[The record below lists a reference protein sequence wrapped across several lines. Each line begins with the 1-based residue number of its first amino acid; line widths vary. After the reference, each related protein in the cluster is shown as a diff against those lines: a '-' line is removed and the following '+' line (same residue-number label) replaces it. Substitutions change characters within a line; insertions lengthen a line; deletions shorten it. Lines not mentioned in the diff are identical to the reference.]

1 MAAKKLKEEVMNVV
15 EEILDPEKA
24 PAKKTTRKRTTKKAV
39 KVTVN
44 VEFQGIQHEITDV
57 AKKAEQAYKESHPE
71 AVIETLD
78 VYCKPE
84 EGVAYYVVNG
94 EGSDD
99 FKVEL

>member
-15 EEILDPEKA
+15 EEILDPE
-24 PAKKTTRKRTTKKAV
+24 KAV